1 MSLSMTGQTL
11 NNIAYGLLSR
21 LLLNLLAMVYKPKL
35 MQPRIESADLIV
47 FAIFNQKKYY
57 N

>member
-1 MSLSMTGQTL
+1 MTGQTL

-35 MQPRIESADLIV
+35 MQARIESADLIV
-47 FAIFNQKKYY
+47 FAIFIQKEYY